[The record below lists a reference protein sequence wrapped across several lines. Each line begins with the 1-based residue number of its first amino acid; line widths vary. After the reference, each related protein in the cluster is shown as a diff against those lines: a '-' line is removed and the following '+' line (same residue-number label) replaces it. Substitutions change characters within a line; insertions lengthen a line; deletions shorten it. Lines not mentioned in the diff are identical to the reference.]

1 MEPSN
6 TRCMQEVLE
15 QYQQVPSKPGSYHC
29 LTHFSATALGMNGD
43 TITISN
49 ANRPAVIGLAINI
62 NELFDDNYIM

>member
-6 TRCMQEVLE
+6 IRCMPEVLE

-29 LTHFSATALGMNGD
+29 LTHFSATTLGMNGD
-43 TITISN
+43 THHNKQCQQTSSN
-49 ANRPAVIGLAINI
+49 WTCSNI

>member
-6 TRCMQEVLE
+6 IRCMPEVLE
-15 QYQQVPSKPGSYHC
+15 QYQQVPSKPGSSHC

-62 NELFDDNYIM
+62 NDLFDDNYIM